1 MKISPII
8 LAGGSGSRLWPL
20 SRSMYPKQFLSLTE
34 EKTMIQS
41 TVDRLSELDISDPI
55 TVCNDNHRFF
65 VADQLN
71 EINKKGP
78 IILEPCQRNTAPAIA
93 IPAFLSFL
101 RNDDTP
107 MLVMSSDQV
116 VLEKN
121 KFTKSILDA
130 LLLAELGNIVT
141 FGILPTHPHTGYG
154 YIKVNKNMGEGYK
167 IDKFIEKPSAD
178 KAEEYLNSNKY
189 YWNSGMFLFKP
200 SVFLQELKNYR
211 PLMYKICKEAAE
223 KSIEDRDFIHVDE
236 KIFSCCDSE
245 SFDYAIM
252 ENTNKGTMVQMDV
265 TWSDVGSWSAAWD
278 IEIKDDNNN
287 VLKGDALCKDTSNTY
302 INSENQL
309 VAAIGLEDIVI
320 IATKDSI
327 LVAKKDKSEEVKE
340 IVKILKDNSR
350 AEADYHREV
359 YRPWGK
365 YDSTDFNDG
374 YQVKRITVKPG
385 AKLSVQMHYHRSEHW
400 IVVSGI
406 ARVHYGNK
414 HRDLQVNDYTYHD
427 KEVVHA
433 LENIGSEMLELIEVQ
448 IGDYLGEDDIVRYE
462 DIYGRVE

>member
-1 MKISPII
+1 
-8 LAGGSGSRLWPL
+8 
-20 SRSMYPKQFLSLTE
+20 
-34 EKTMIQS
+34 
-41 TVDRLSELDISDPI
+41 
-55 TVCNDNHRFF
+55 
-65 VADQLN
+65 
-71 EINKKGP
+71 
-78 IILEPCQRNTAPAIA
+78 
-93 IPAFLSFL
+93 
-101 RNDDTP
+101 
-107 MLVMSSDQV
+107 
-116 VLEKN
+116 
-121 KFTKSILDA
+121 
-130 LLLAELGNIVT
+130 
-141 FGILPTHPHTGYG
+141 
-154 YIKVNKNMGEGYK
+154 
-167 IDKFIEKPSAD
+167 
-178 KAEEYLNSNKY
+178 
-189 YWNSGMFLFKP
+189 
-200 SVFLQELKNYR
+200 
-211 PLMYKICKEAAE
+211 
-223 KSIEDRDFIHVDE
+223 
-236 KIFSCCDSE
+236 
-245 SFDYAIM
+245 
-252 ENTNKGTMVQMDV
+252 MDV